1 MNREQRKQVERIL
14 ESMGIRTID
23 NYYSED
29 NIQFEVIEVTEEEF
43 NKMPEIKYFSELTE
57 SEQRLL
63 GD

>member
-29 NIQFEVIEVTEEEF
+29 NIQFEIIEVTEKEF

>member
-1 MNREQRKQVERIL
+1 MNREQRKQIELL

-29 NIQFEVIEVTEEEF
+29 NIQFEIIEVTEKEF